1 MTPAIRKLEKEKIP
15 HEVLEYHHDPKT
27 KAFGLEAAEKLAL
40 PYEQVFKTLVVEVDE
55 KELVVAIIPVAE
67 QLSMKLVAKAL
78 KGKKA
83 KMADPMRVSKVTG
96 YVLGGV
102 SPLGQKK
109 QLKTLI
115 DVIAESLEIIY
126 VSGGKRGVDIGLSP
140 QHLQSSLAA
149 SFVNIVT
156 KES

>member
-1 MTPAIRKLEKEKIP
+1 MTPAIRRLEKEKIP
-15 HEVLEYHHDPKT
+15 HQVLEYHHDPKT

-67 QLSMKLVAKAL
+67 
-78 KGKKA
+78 
-83 KMADPMRVSKVTG
+83 
-96 YVLGGV
+96 
-102 SPLGQKK
+102 
-109 QLKTLI
+109 
-115 DVIAESLEIIY
+115 SLEIIY